1 MVVTELDRFVIK
13 NGLMPTMNPDTINWC
28 FGSLR
33 GYLLHLHDIG
43 LGDFVLMKFNGSYYS
58 VPAENS
64 TKVFLKGGVYVN
76 E

>member
-1 MVVTELDRFVIK
+1 MVITELDRFVIK
-13 NGLMPTMNPDTINWC
+13 NGMMPTMNPETINWC

-33 GYLLHLHDIG
+33 GYLLHLRDIG
-43 LGDFVLMKFNGSYYS
+43 VGNFVLMKFNDSYYS

-64 TKVFLKGGVYVN
+64 TEVFLKGGVYVN